1 MYAMKSCNRL
11 IHPASFAGKLQYEMV
26 NMQQEFLKCQKW
38 RRGRGS
44 IGEINKILLMGLTEY
59 QPGLLYK

>member
-11 IHPASFAGKLQYEMV
+11 IHPASFAGKLEYEMV

-44 IGEINKILLMGLTEY
+44 ISEINKILLVGLTEN